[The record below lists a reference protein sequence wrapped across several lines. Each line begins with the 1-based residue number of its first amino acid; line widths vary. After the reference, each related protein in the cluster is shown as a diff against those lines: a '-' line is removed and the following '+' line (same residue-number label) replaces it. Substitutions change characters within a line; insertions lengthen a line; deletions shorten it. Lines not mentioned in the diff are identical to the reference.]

1 MGSPILLRVEGQR
14 GGMAGPAGSGSRSGR
29 FPRLRRMYATFR
41 DRNVPFMAGSVAFTA
56 FVSLVPLLVL
66 LYLLVT
72 LVGFE
77 TLTDRL
83 IAITGGE
90 FPEGG
95 RALVTRAIREQSDP
109 ASGSIVS
116 IVVLVWGGFKLSLNL
131 DTAFEEIYDSAAAE
145 SFLATVANALIAFGA
160 LVLAVAVIVAASV
173 AFSLVD
179 WVPYAD
185 AVRPAVLV
193 AALAVAF
200 LPIYYVFPNADVA
213 IGTTLPGAV
222 VAAVGWTVLETLFRV
237 YVSVASPGPSGI
249 LGGVLLLLIW
259 LYFGSLILL
268 VGGVVNA
275 VLAGRAPVA
284 SIGEGTA
291 AGGVHGG

>member
-1 MGSPILLRVEGQR
+1 MSG
-14 GGMAGPAGSGSRSGR
+14 AAGSGSRPGRR
-29 FPRLRRMYATFR
+29 FPRLRRVYATFR

-72 LVGFE
+72 LVGQGA
-77 TLTDRL
+77 LTERL
-83 IAITGGE
+83 IAFAETTFPQRGG
-90 FPEGG
+90 
-95 RALVTRAIREQSDP
+95 ALVSRAVRDQADP
-109 ASGSIVS
+109 ASGSVVS
-116 IVVLVWGGFKLSLNL
+116 VVVLVWGGFRLSLNL
-131 DTAFEEIYDSAAAE
+131 DTAFEEIYGARAAD
-145 SFLATVANALIAFGA
+145 SFLHTVANALIAFGA
-160 LVLAVAVIVAASV
+160 LVLAVVVLVAASV

-179 WVPYAD
+179 GIPYAD
-185 AVRPAVLV
+185 VVRVSVLI
-193 AALAVAF
+193 AGLSVAF
-200 LPIYYVFPNADVA
+200 LPMYYVFPDADAGIVSA
-213 IGTTLPGAV
+213 IPGTL
-222 VAAVGWTVLETLFRV
+222 VAAVGWAAFEALFRV

-249 LGGVLLLLIW
+249 LGGVILLLIW

-284 SIGEGTA
+284 RVGEETA